1 MARKKIQKDTDFAS
15 GFFSNPNSS
24 ESSEKIVAPV
34 TPISSESDN
43 TQEISSKSD
52 PDVQASVKKHPGGRP
67 KKEGLKNIQVSLTI
81 PPELYEKLRIVS
93 EQYTDSNFS
102 RFVIECVKF
111 FCRENEINLD
121 AIVIPDAIL
130 GLRKEQQQKKT

>member
-15 GFFSNPNSS
+15 GFFSNPNST
-24 ESSEKIVAPV
+24 EPSEKIAAPD
-34 TPISSESDN
+34 TSISSETDSN
-43 TQEISSKSD
+43 ISNSD
-52 PDVQASVKKHPGGRP
+52 PDVQVPVKKHPGGRP

-121 AIVIPDAIL
+121 NIVIPDSIL
-130 GLRKEQQQKKT
+130 GLRKEQQKKK